1 VAHDAKGTHD
11 VNRAACV
18 IALLSIIGTPAR
30 AGPPF
35 RTDDPEPVEYRHSEI
50 YLAWTAGHV
59 ARATDTGSL
68 PQLEVNYGILPDV
81 QLHVVAPF
89 AYLSTP
95 GGGTRRGYGDT
106 EVGVKYRFVHEAK
119 SLPQVGIFPLIE
131 LPTGDAARGLGSGHT
146 QVFLPVWAQ
155 KSWGEWTSYGGVG
168 RWYNPGAGA
177 RSSTYLG
184 VLVQRKIATRLTVG
198 SELFHTSATE
208 IGARATGGYN
218 VGAIFDATEAHHVL
232 LSAGRNISGTRE
244 THFYVAYQVTLGPP
258 LHSNWRSH

>member
-1 VAHDAKGTHD
+1 M
-11 VNRAACV
+11 NRAALVVQWSV
-18 IALLSIIGTPAR
+18 IAILAILAPSAR

-50 YLAWTAGHV
+50 YLAWQGMFGHV
-59 ARATDTGSL
+59 AHTDGGSL
-68 PQLEVNYGILPDV
+68 PLLEVNYGILPDV
-81 QLHVVAPF
+81 QLHVLAPF
-89 AYLSTP
+89 AYSAAP
-95 GGGTRRGYGDT
+95 RGGQLRGYGDT
-106 EVGVKYRFVHEAK
+106 EVGVKLRILHEAK
-119 SLPQVGIFPLIE
+119 GLPQVGIFPLIE
-131 LPTGDAARGLGSGHT
+131 LPTGDASRGLGSGHT

-232 LSAGRNISGTRE
+232 LSAGNNISGTRE

-258 LHSNWRSH
+258 LHSNWRGH